1 MKDISKLKRLLESIA
16 VFENYFLHRQCLL
29 EDIVRD
35 NNCAPCEDCEYSC
48 FSKHCITENLDVLK

>member
-16 VFENYFLHRQCLL
+16 VYENYFLHRQCLL

-35 NNCAPCEDCEYSC
+35 NNCAPCGDCKYSC
-48 FSKHCITENLDVLK
+48 FNRCTAVGVSVLR